1 MARALARVFLAI
13 LFGAATLPAAAE
25 GQTLPADAPAGATFL
40 ESVSVPAGTKTLINS
55 KTTFSP
61 DTSYTL
67 IVGGSATYTQDLGD
81 KPPAGVSP
89 ESFSED
95 ALYCF
100 QAPPKVGCPG
110 GKSPP
115 TEGPGLVVSDSV
127 TSRLDQLA
135 GNLNG
140 ISYHENHIYAASFTG
155 HNSKLGFSDRQA
167 SDTQVKHAGGWT
179 VDVYE
184 NGGGGCSKTRAVGS
198 AAAIN
203 DVRVTKCSQ
212 ACQVHRDGTPPAA
225 WIPMEKDMVLK
236 QGDDISC
243 DPDGGAELSF
253 ADNSTVKINPV
264 TMLKIAGFFTEGG
277 VVRTEILL
285 KMGEVAAQVNK
296 SEATKS
302 DFRIVGP
309 TDVSSVRGT
318 KFRMFVDPGS
328 GATLVSTQEGVV
340 SVDPVRAGLPTRQVT
355 AGKEVFV
362 TKTAITKVASTG
374 KAGARG
380 GVNLLKAVDL
390 LTAKLAR
397 SACSFTTPHLNAF
410 STRPAKGG
418 WRITVKTTGKVKGTS
433 SWLVVRGKVRPSGAL
448 AKRIATGCR

>member
-1 MARALARVFLAI
+1 MARARVLLAI
-13 LFGAATLPAAAE
+13 LIGAAALPAAAQ
-25 GQTLPADAPAGATFL
+25 GQALPADAPDGATFL
-40 ESVSVPAGTKTLINS
+40 ESVSVPAGTKTLIS
-55 KTTFSP
+55 TKTTFRP

-67 IVGGSATYTQDLGD
+67 VVGGHATYPQDLGD
-81 KPPAGVSP
+81 KPPPGATP
-89 ESFSED
+89 ETFSED

-100 QAPPKVGCPG
+100 EASKAGCPG
-110 GKSPP
+110 GKAPP
-115 TEGPGLVVSDSV
+115 TDGPGLAVSDPV

-135 GNLNG
+135 GNLHG
-140 ISYHENHIYAASFTG
+140 IAYHENHIYAASFTG
-155 HNSKLGFSDRQA
+155 HSSKLGFADVQSR
-167 SDTQVKHAGGWT
+167 STQVKYLGGWT

-184 NGGGGCSKTRAVGS
+184 NGGGGCSKTRAVAG

-203 DVRVTKCSQ
+203 DVRVSKCSD
-212 ACQVHRDGTPPAA
+212 ACQVHRAGTPPAA

-243 DPDGGAELSF
+243 DPDGGAEIQF

-264 TMLKIAGFFTEGG
+264 TMLQIAGFFTEGG

-318 KFRMFVDPGS
+318 RFRMFVDPGS

-340 SVDPVRAGLPTRQVT
+340 SVDPVGAGLPTREVT
-355 AGKEVFV
+355 AGREVFV
-362 TKTAITKVASTG
+362 TATAITKVAPTG

-390 LTAKLAR
+390 LTAALAR
-397 SACSFTTPHLNAF
+397 SSCSFSTPHLNAF
-410 STRPAKGG
+410 STRPATGG
-418 WRITVKTTGKVKGTS
+418 WRITVKTVGGVKGTS
-433 SWLVVRGKVRPSGAL
+433 RWLVVRGKVRPSGTL
-448 AKRIATGCR
+448 ARRIAKGCR